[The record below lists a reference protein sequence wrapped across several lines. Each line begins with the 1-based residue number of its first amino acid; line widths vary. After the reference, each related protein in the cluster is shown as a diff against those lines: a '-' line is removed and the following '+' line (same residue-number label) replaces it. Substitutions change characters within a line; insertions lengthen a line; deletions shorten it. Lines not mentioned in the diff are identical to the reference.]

1 MYLRGGGKE
10 DEYFLDRFYFIA
22 EYHKNNIS
30 YILCNQSKR
39 RKKYCPS
46 FKIWM
51 KTLTNQ
57 QKTINDM
64 KLIRKFCLVPG
75 ELREPEILL
84 PYELDKL
91 HGKFLVN
98 VKKLMDPIM
107 SLQLCISVGLIQ
119 VWHIRCGFRWAVE
132 AICIWWHPKH
142 SPATSWTRS
151 CSCIK
156 WVWACKWERSTV
168 LYSRSEEWKHQQ
180 KHWMACI

>member
-1 MYLRGGGKE
+1 
-10 DEYFLDRFYFIA
+10 
-22 EYHKNNIS
+22 
-30 YILCNQSKR
+30 
-39 RKKYCPS
+39 
-46 FKIWM
+46 M

-119 VWHIRCGFRWAVE
+119 V
-132 AICIWWHPKH
+132 
-142 SPATSWTRS
+142 
-151 CSCIK
+151 
-156 WVWACKWERSTV
+156 
-168 LYSRSEEWKHQQ
+168 
-180 KHWMACI
+180 